1 MWWRFKEWALRKTE
15 PWLEERASLMLEW
28 RTFAQAHNAA
38 GKYPQC
44 VYKGM
49 ELDPLDKTEM
59 YEFPGGDPGAP
70 PEVLEDIYHQAVDR
84 LG

>member
-1 MWWRFKEWALRKTE
+1 MMWRFKEWALRMTE

-28 RTFAQAHNAA
+28 RVFAQKHNA
-38 GKYPQC
+38 KYPGDIQC

-49 ELDPLDKTEM
+49 ELNPMDKM
-59 YEFPGGDPGAP
+59 HVQDDH
-70 PEVLEDIYHQAVDR
+70 EVKPDYLWDTYNDAKDR